1 MQGHSILPQQQGEE
15 PTGARREGASIASL
29 VLVVGVLL
37 AIAAFFVVTTAPLE
51 LLLGQG
57 GYVVIAAFHGLSA
70 GVMMVVVT
78 IGLYQAYQLF
88 MGQIVNLRDLKLL
101 SVVNATMSFIT
112 IVFGNWIYIGYRST
126 GGVREWLLVNNPEA
140 HKIFFEFKEYMALF
154 TLPLAVL
161 AAYLLIRYD
170 MALFE
175 RRWLRVTVAVIL
187 ALTFFYFTV
196 AFGLGAAIT
205 KIKPV

>member
-1 MQGHSILPQQQGEE
+1 MEPYSTKLVQHSGWS
-15 PTGARREGASIASL
+15 TKSL
-29 VLVVGVLL
+29 VLVIAIMVLASTVIVLATAPFATILGPSAYALTSALHGLAAFVLL
-37 AIAAFFVVTTAPLE
+37 VVATVSLYLAWRLYAGRIKAFSDLQLATA
-51 LLLGQG
+51 
-57 GYVVIAAFHGLSA
+57 VMSA
-70 GVMMVVVT
+70 LT
-78 IGLYQAYQLF
+78 
-88 MGQIVNLRDLKLL
+88 
-101 SVVNATMSFIT
+101 FIT
-112 IVFGNWIYIGYRST
+112 IVFGNWIYVGYRSK
-126 GGVREWLLVNNPEA
+126 GGVREWLLANNPEA

>member
-1 MQGHSILPQQQGEE
+1 MQRQDILPQKQAEAAAE
-15 PTGARREGASIASL
+15 ARREGASITSL

-37 AIAAFFVVTTAPLE
+37 AIAAFFVVTTAPLD
-51 LLLGQG
+51 LLLGEG
-57 GYVVIAAFHGLSA
+57 GYAAIAAFHGLSA

-78 IGLYQAYQLF
+78 IGLYLAYQLF
-88 MGQIVNLRDLKLL
+88 MGQIVNLRDLRLL
-101 SVVNATMSFIT
+101 SVVNATMAFIT
-112 IVFGNWIYIGYRST
+112 IVFGNWIYVGYRAND
-126 GGVREWLLVNNPEA
+126 GVREWLLANNPEA

-161 AAYLLIRYD
+161 AAYLLLRYD

-175 RRWLRVTVAVIL
+175 RRWLRATVAVVL
-187 ALTFFYFTV
+187 ALTFFYFTL

-205 KIKPV
+205 KIRPV

>member
-1 MQGHSILPQQQGEE
+1 MQGQGIFPKEKGVATAA
-15 PTGARREGASIASL
+15 PRRESASLVSL

-37 AIAAFFVVTTAPLE
+37 AIAAFFVIVTAPLE
-51 LLLGQG
+51 ALLGES
-57 GYVVIAAFHGLSA
+57 GYAAIAAFHGLSA

-88 MGQIVNLRDLKLL
+88 MSQLVNLRDIKLL
-101 SVVNATMSFIT
+101 SVVNATMAFLT
-112 IVFGNWIYIGYRST
+112 IVFGNWIYVGYRAK
-126 GGVREWLLVNNPEA
+126 GGVREWLLANNPEA

-161 AAYLLIRYD
+161 AAYLLVRYD

-175 RRWLRVTVAVIL
+175 RRWLRITVAVVL

-205 KIKPV
+205 KVKPV

>member
-1 MQGHSILPQQQGEE
+1 M
-15 PTGARREGASIASL
+15 
-29 VLVVGVLL
+29 
-37 AIAAFFVVTTAPLE
+37 TAPLE
-51 LLLGQG
+51 QLLGEG

-78 IGLYQAYQLF
+78 IGLYLAYQLF

-126 GGVREWLLVNNPEA
+126 GGVREWLLANNPEA

-175 RRWLRVTVAVIL
+175 RRWLRVTVAVVL

>member
-1 MQGHSILPQQQGEE
+1 MQGQSALPQQEGKLVTQ
-15 PTGARREGASIASL
+15 AQREGTSVTSI

-37 AIAAFFVVTTAPLE
+37 AIAAFFVVVTAPLE
-51 LLLGQG
+51 AILGESS
-57 GYVVIAAFHGLSA
+57 YAAISAFHGLSA

-78 IGLYQAYQLF
+78 IGLYLAYQLF
-88 MGQIVNLRDLKLL
+88 VGQIVNLRDLKLL
-101 SVVNATMSFIT
+101 SVVNATMAFIT
-112 IVFGNWIYIGYRST
+112 IVFGNWIYIGYRSK
-126 GGVREWLLVNNPEA
+126 GGVREWLLANSPEV

-161 AAYLLIRYD
+161 AAYLLLRYD

-175 RRWLRVTVAVIL
+175 RRWLRVTVAVVL

-205 KIKPV
+205 KLKPV

>member
-1 MQGHSILPQQQGEE
+1 MQGQDILPQKQAEAATE
-15 PTGARREGASIASL
+15 TRREGTSITSL

-37 AIAAFFVVTTAPLE
+37 AIAAFFVITTAPLE
-51 LLLGQG
+51 QLLGESS
-57 GYVVIAAFHGLSA
+57 YAAIAAFHGLSA

-78 IGLYQAYQLF
+78 IGLYLAYQLF

-101 SVVNATMSFIT
+101 SVVNATMAFIT
-112 IVFGNWIYIGYRST
+112 IVFGNWIYVGYRAKGS
-126 GGVREWLLVNNPEA
+126 VREWLLANNPEA